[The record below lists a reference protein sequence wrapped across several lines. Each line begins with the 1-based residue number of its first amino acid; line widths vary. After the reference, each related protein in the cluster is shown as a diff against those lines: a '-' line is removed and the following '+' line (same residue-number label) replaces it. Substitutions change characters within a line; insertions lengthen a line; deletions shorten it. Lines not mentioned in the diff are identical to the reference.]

1 MENGFV
7 YERGDYSVD
16 ILLMMWLVI
25 DMVLL
30 IILPL
35 RKNVTKYENIMR
47 RRSIESVKNLGS
59 RLMDVLLK
67 IFWLIP
73 VWLII
78 YVLIHFVPD
87 TIIQKLLEWYK
98 GIFIV
103 ALFPLLFTWFKEKN
117 FNVKSIWN
125 GCLTV
130 LAILFSIVGYF
141 IDTEDVNAITE
152 YRGALDVLMTMLAI
166 TFIVAVLEIRKESK
180 EYYSKKIS
188 KKGIRKDLYYRTPG
202 LMLNVSNVELIK
214 GCEKYFN
221 EYICKYKKI
230 KELRTIEHVNL
241 AGVHRE
247 LWYKKA
253 AHFMKIFVALS
264 VIVVIMN
271 MFFGMSYKCLVV
283 LGLILLFGILI
294 ALYKYIDLECLYKMA
309 IRYFYDEWGYYLTC
323 TRRSKFVGT
332 VQMIEGSKF
341 HKYIHSFL
349 DIVALCRAVAFND
362 KMNGENKICIITSNL
377 SELFLNHS
385 DYKDSKNWVMVIPLW
400 TATLFEFYV
409 TGKISDDAKCV
420 LMKSADESVRTDI
433 SIFLQSFWADIE
445 RKELKE
451 GISKYIQLFEEKLY
465 D

>member
-1 MENGFV
+1 M
-7 YERGDYSVD
+7 D

-25 DMVLL
+25 DIVLL

-152 YRGALDVLMTMLAI
+152 YRGAVDVLMTMLAI

-264 VIVVIMN
+264 VLVVIMN

-294 ALYKYIDLECLYKMA
+294 ALYKYIDLECLYKLA

-409 TGKISDDAKCV
+409 TGKISDDAKGV